1 MLFNLKYCIENL
13 NKYEVNF
20 FSVEVIYERLY
31 LTLKLRTFNSSF
43 LKFTLLKVD
52 KVILFS
58 DY

>member
-31 LTLKLRTFNSSF
+31 LTLKLRTFKSSF

>member
-43 LKFTLLKVD
+43 LKFTLLKVH